1 MPHHESLHVPHGQL
15 PAYLRGLEP
24 PVSVAEALAYAEARG
39 APPEALEF
47 IESLP
52 GAVFTSEEGLR
63 HAFSTL
69 QHGELPEA
77 DPEEVAVARDGIS
90 G

>member
-1 MPHHESLHVPHGQL
+1 MPDRESLEVPHAEL
-15 PAYLRGLEP
+15 PDYLRGLTP
-24 PVSVAEALAYAEARG
+24 PVSIPEALAHAEAQG

-52 GAVFTSEEGLR
+52 GAVFTTEEGMR

-69 QHGELPEA
+69 QHGEIPETDA
-77 DPEEVAVARDGIS
+77 DEVLVGNDGTS
-90 G
+90 S